1 MLELTQK
8 IGSYCTANVKGDG
21 KGIVIYSNDTDCI
34 RRVYRADL
42 RDKKGVCGR
51 GWSLVIP
58 EKTHGRLT
66 FSGGRL
72 TQFTD
77 ADGKC
82 YCFFYSN
89 DLLCY
94 IATDEGPIT
103 FDYNAD
109 GVLTRVCYPDGECV
123 QYCYRD
129 VFSLCDITVS
139 DKNGGVYATSYYDD
153 ICGNIEYIYEYTYC
167 GADRV
172 ESAFYQ
178 TSKSDGVFLQ
188 NC

>member
-8 IGSYCTANVKGDG
+8 IGSHCKGVVTGDG
-21 KGIVIYSNDTDCI
+21 KGLVIYSDDTNCI
-34 RRVYRADL
+34 RRVYRADM

-66 FSGGRL
+66 FSDGRL
-72 TQFTD
+72 TRFAAT
-77 ADGKC
+77 DGKSFD
-82 YCFFYSN
+82 FFYSD

-94 IATDEGPIT
+94 IATEKGPIT

-109 GVLTRVCYPDGECV
+109 GVLTCVCYPDGERV
-123 QYCYRD
+123 HYSYRD
-129 VFSLCDITVS
+129 VFSVSDITVS

-153 ICGNIEYIYEYTYC
+153 MCGNIEYIYEYTYEGC
-167 GADRV
+167 DRV

-178 TSKSDGVFLQ
+178 MHKSGEISIQ
-188 NC
+188 NY